1 MTDFNIT
8 VRKSKRRMFVVWLV
22 LISLCGLLPSE
33 VLAAN
38 AILNIRHWV
47 APDHT
52 RIVIDTREK
61 TRYQIEKKGQVL
73 SLYFR
78 NCEVQESIPA
88 SILLNKRGIEKILHE
103 SVGSNRQKVDFF
115 LDEKVKTT
123 VFNLKKVEDKPYR
136 IVIDIE
142 FPDVEKK
149 EIEERAEAREQR
161 RDRIIVIDPG
171 HGGDDPGA
179 IGQGG
184 TYEKSVVLDISRKLK
199 SFLNQ
204 QSGYR
209 AYLTREGDYYVPF
222 KKRLKIA
229 REYGAAMFISVHADA
244 AANREARGSSV
255 YCLSLGGASTA
266 AARILANK
274 ENLADMVGGSPNGDS
289 SEASDPIVLNMCQ
302 TNTLN
307 MSKNFGNMLLNSL
320 DRVGPVKF
328 RTVQEAQLRV
338 LKLPEIPSVL
348 VETAYI
354 SNAEEEEWLKDSV
367 FQSRMAETIG
377 KAILEFEPSAP
388 LTPSPSP
395 AIMVRNKRDAAAG
408 KKAMALATAPNAKK
422 SLDKTKAANPPQ
434 VLYHRVKRGETLQ
447 QIALRY
453 EMPLTDLAQLNAIK
467 ISAPLPAGKRLKI
480 AKLVTSGTLDDEA
493 KAEKKNSGFSK
504 KSEQEEQGNTF
515 HKVQKGETLAT
526 IAHRYRTSPSKLLK
540 LNGRTW
546 KEPLYAGT
554 TIKVKGD
561 GDGDGDRAPDSESG
575 KGSARVA
582 KNRTILHQVASSTTS
597 YQVHRGDSLDSIA
610 REHHITVAELRKL
623 NDMKNGDPLLAGTK
637 IKIPE
642 TAAAAESKEGRT
654 LTPAEATG
662 VRKKKSDHITYRV
675 KRGDTLDTIA
685 RKHKTPID
693 VLLSL
698 NKMKLN
704 DPLYANQSLK
714 LPKESSFF

>member
-8 VRKSKRRMFVVWLV
+8 VRKSKRRMFMVWLV
-22 LISLCGLLPSE
+22 FIGTSLYGLLPSE

-61 TRYQIEKKGQVL
+61 TRYQMEKKGQVL

-103 SVGSNRQKVDFF
+103 PVGSNQHKVDFF
-115 LDEKVKTT
+115 LDEKVKAT

-149 EIEERAEAREQR
+149 EIEERAEAREQQ
-161 RDRIIVIDPG
+161 RDRIVVIDPG

-184 TYEKSVVLDISRKLK
+184 TYEKNVVLDISRKLK

-209 AYLTREGDYYVPF
+209 AYLTRESDYYVPF

-320 DRVGPVKF
+320 DRVGHVKF

-354 SNAEEEEWLKDSV
+354 SNAEEEEWLKDTA

-377 KAILEFEPSAP
+377 KAICEFEPSAP

-395 AIMVRNKRDAAAG
+395 AILVRNKRDAAAG
-408 KKAMALATAPNAKK
+408 KKAMALATAPTAKK
-422 SLDKTKAANPPQ
+422 SLDKTKATNPPS

-453 EMPLTDLAQLNAIK
+453 EMPLADLAQLNAIR

-480 AKLVTSGTLDDEA
+480 AKLVTSGTSDEET
-493 KAEKKNSGFSK
+493 KAEKNNSGFART
-504 KSEQEEQGNTF
+504 SEQEERGNAF
-515 HKVQKGETLAT
+515 HKVRKGETLAT
-526 IAHRYRTSPSKLLK
+526 IARRYRTSPANLLK

-561 GDGDGDRAPDSESG
+561 GDGDRIPDVESG
-575 KGSARVA
+575 KGSARA
-582 KNRTILHQVASSTTS
+582 TKTRTIPQVTSSTTS
-597 YQVHRGDSLDSIA
+597 YQVHKGDSLDSIA

-623 NDMKNGDPLLAGTK
+623 NDMKNGDALLAGTK

-642 TAAAAESKEGRT
+642 TASAAESKEGRT
-654 LTPAEATG
+654 HTPAEATG
-662 VRKKKSDHITYRV
+662 ARKKKFDHITYRV

-714 LPKESSFF
+714 VPRESSFF

>member
-1 MTDFNIT
+1 M
-8 VRKSKRRMFVVWLV
+8 VWLV
-22 LISLCGLLPSE
+22 LISLLGLLPSE
-33 VLAAN
+33 VLASN
-38 AILNIRHWV
+38 TILNIRHWV

-61 TRYQIEKKGQVL
+61 ARYQTIKKGQVL

-78 NCEVQESIPA
+78 DCEIQESLPN
-88 SILLNKRGIEKILHE
+88 SILLNKRGIEKIINE
-103 SVGSNRQKVDFF
+103 PVGSKRHKVDFF

-149 EIEERAEAREQR
+149 EIEERTEAREQQR
-161 RDRIIVIDPG
+161 NRIVVIDPG

-179 IGQGG
+179 VGQGG
-184 TYEKSVVLDISRKLK
+184 TYEKNVVLEISRKLK
-199 SFLNQ
+199 SYINQ

-209 AYLTREGDYYVPF
+209 AFLTRDGDYYVPF

-229 REYGAAMFISVHADA
+229 REYGAALFISVHADA

-255 YCLSLGGASTA
+255 YCLSLGGASSA

-274 ENLADMVGGSPNGDS
+274 ENLADMVGGSPNGDA
-289 SEASDPIVLNMCQ
+289 SEASDPIILNMCQ

-307 MSKNFGNMLLNSL
+307 TSKNFGNMLLTSL
-320 DRVGPVKF
+320 DSVGHVKF

-338 LKLPEIPSVL
+338 LKLPDIPSVL

-354 SNAEEEEWLKDSV
+354 SNAEEEEWLKDPV

-377 KAILEFEPSAP
+377 KAIIEFEPTAP

-395 AIMVRNKRDAAAG
+395 AVLVRNERGKDAG
-408 KKAMALATAPNAKK
+408 KKAMAIAASSTSKR
-422 SLDKTKAANPPQ
+422 SLDKAKAANTPS

-447 QIALRY
+447 KIALRY
-453 EMPLTDLAQLNAIK
+453 EMPLADLAQLNAIR
-467 ISAPLPAGKRLKI
+467 ISAPLPAGKRLKV
-480 AKLVTSGTLDDEA
+480 AKLVTSETPEDE
-493 KAEKKNSGFSK
+493 KNAEKKDSGFSR
-504 KSEQEEQGNTF
+504 KSEQEEQRTAF
-515 HKVQKGETLAT
+515 HKVRKGETLAT
-526 IAHRYRTSPSKLLK
+526 IARHYRTSPANLLK

-561 GDGDGDRAPDSESG
+561 ENGDRVPDGESA
-575 KGSARVA
+575 KGSARA
-582 KNRTILHQVASSTTS
+582 TKNRNLPQVASATVS

-610 REHHITVAELRKL
+610 REHHTTVTELRKL
-623 NDMKNGDPLLAGTK
+623 NDMKNGDALLAGTK

-642 TAAAAESKEGRT
+642 TASAAESREERT
-654 LTPAEATG
+654 LSSAEATST
-662 VRKKKSDHITYRV
+662 RKKRIGHITYRV